1 MNRRVL
7 TVFVVLAVLILA
19 GAIIHAWP
27 SSSAPKRPAPAAHH
41 HVASTPSVVT
51 ICHEL
56 AVAAG
61 TDPANVATI
70 RKLASPS
77 LAASLIADAS
87 HDPASPAPAP
97 TITVVADGPD
107 AALESLPGGV
117 TLTCTVKAGK
127 VVSLS

>member
-7 TVFVVLAVLILA
+7 IVLAVLVVLVLV
-19 GAIIHAWP
+19 GTIIHAWP
-27 SSSAPKRPAPAAHH
+27 SSHPKSSTPAAHH
-41 HVASTPSVVT
+41 RVASTPSVVT

-77 LAASLIADAS
+77 LAASLISDAA
-87 HDPASPAPAP
+87 HDPAASAPAP
-97 TITVVADGPD
+97 SITVVADGPD
-107 AALESLPGGV
+107 AALEHLPGGV

-127 VVSLS
+127 VVNLS

>member
-7 TVFVVLAVLILA
+7 VVLAVLVVLILA
-19 GAIIHAWP
+19 GTIVHAWP
-27 SSSAPKRPAPAAHH
+27 RSSPPKRPTPAAHH
-41 HVASTPSVVT
+41 HVATAPSVVT

-61 TDPANVATI
+61 TDPANISEI
-70 RKLASPS
+70 RKLASPA
-77 LAASLIADAS
+77 LAASLISDAS
-87 HDPASPAPAP
+87 HDPAASAPAP

-117 TLTCTVKAGK
+117 TLTCTVKAGR
-127 VVSLS
+127 VVNLS

>member
-7 TVFVVLAVLILA
+7 IVIVVLAVLVLA
-19 GAIIHAWP
+19 GTIIHAWP
-27 SSSAPKRPAPAAHH
+27 SSSHPERSAPVTHH
-41 HVASTPSVVT
+41 HVASTPSVVS

-61 TDPANVATI
+61 TDPADVAKI
-70 RKLASPS
+70 RQLASPS

-87 HDPASPAPAP
+87 HDPAASAPAP
-97 TITVVADGPD
+97 TITVVADGPTT
-107 AALESLPGGV
+107 ALEHLPGGV
-117 TLTCTVKAGK
+117 VLTCTVKAGR

>member
-7 TVFVVLAVLILA
+7 TVLAVLAVLILA
-19 GAIIHAWP
+19 GTVIHAWP
-27 SSSAPKRPAPAAHH
+27 SSHPKRPAPTAHH
-41 HVASTPSVVT
+41 HVTSTPSTVQ

-61 TDPANVATI
+61 TDPANVSEI

-77 LAASLIADAS
+77 LAASLISDAS
-87 HDPASPAPAP
+87 HDPAASAPAP

-107 AALESLPGGV
+107 AALEHLPGGA
-117 TLTCTVKAGK
+117 TLVCTVKAGK